1 MKATFKVKPAN
12 RITSLKKI
20 RSPLQVK
27 VSGSYHWGGT
37 FTYPQ
42 SQLEY
47 AQPSL
52 PPYQPSHDL

>member
-27 VSGSYHWGGT
+27 VSGSYHWGGVLYLST
-37 FTYPQ
+37 KPARVCTALP
-42 SQLEY
+42 SALPT
-47 AQPSL
+47 QP
-52 PPYQPSHDL
+52 